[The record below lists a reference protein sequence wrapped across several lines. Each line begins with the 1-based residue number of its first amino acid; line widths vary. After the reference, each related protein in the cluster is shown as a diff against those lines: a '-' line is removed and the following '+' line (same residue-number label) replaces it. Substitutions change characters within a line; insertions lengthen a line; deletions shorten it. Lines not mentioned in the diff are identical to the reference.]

1 MITLERALAEYEYR
15 LRRLV
20 AARQAWKQDPNLV
33 TLLTYLLAVETM
45 NTRTTHANILRTI
58 DFPDTLRNAS

>member
-20 AARQAWKQDPNLV
+20 TARQAWKSDPSMV
-33 TLLTYLLAVETM
+33 TLLAYLLAVETM
-45 NTRTTHANILRTI
+45 NTRTRHANILRTVE
-58 DFPDTLRNAS
+58 FPDTLRKTT